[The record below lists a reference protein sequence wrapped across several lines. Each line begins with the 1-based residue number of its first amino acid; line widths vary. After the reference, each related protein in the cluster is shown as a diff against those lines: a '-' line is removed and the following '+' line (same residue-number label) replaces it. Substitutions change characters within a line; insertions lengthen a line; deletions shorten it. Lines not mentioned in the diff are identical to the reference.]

1 MLHLH
6 QAAAAVALSSKL
18 GKQNDHLQ
26 DVYLFVKFEEV
37 SNNKKSK
44 QTNKQT
50 NKMKIDNAAATKLTN
65 KHRINW
71 IKVQLQYDERQLEQM
86 KQL

>member
-44 QTNKQT
+44 QTNKQ
-50 NKMKIDNAAATKLTN
+50 NED
-65 KHRINW
+65 
-71 IKVQLQYDERQLEQM
+71 
-86 KQL
+86 